1 MDENR
6 ENDVLM
12 MELPEYEEEFSPF
25 AEVETQEISF
35 VVNKEEIYKRNRLI
49 AAEEKMKQLD
59 EAEKVKEDKRTEM
72 ENIYTEASQNR
83 TIGITKK
90 SFLIIVAASVL
101 SLLLLV
107 MAANIIT
114 TPEAEIAEETAAFEE
129 IVFTFATDA
138 DGKVIIG
145 EKSVTEE
152 AAEKEAYAEDAVTE
166 EASEE
171 KKPSIPPLEA
181 DNGQTVYT
189 DDNIS
194 IMADIDGIRPV
205 RYYPAYKNDPYIN
218 ENYYVLFVNFTV
230 KNLTDSTNWFTPDR
244 MCIKLSR
251 GRISP
256 GYRTIQGSFVKK
268 SDTNFIASGEQT
280 EVLSEYIISAEEMGG
295 IAGFEYVNELV
306 EALSPDFPD
315 FEYEDEAFSTSAAEK
330 LEFMESD
337 ECKTTVVREPL
348 EETDGTTVYNT
359 DTISYRFA
367 VHYEENEYGA
377 TMMTIDVTAKNMTDY
392 GYLILPGNFYLSA
405 NGDRDYYFEE
415 SNYNE
420 ALTYFTSRSRTDDE
434 EEWREGNPIAFAFD
448 EDNLC
453 SFTLTGY
460 ISEEGGFDS
469 FGFESDK
476 GWSSNYE
483 PVESFE
489 IPLDTMTAP

>member
-1 MDENR
+1 MDKNR
-6 ENDVLM
+6 ENDVQM

-107 MAANIIT
+107 IAANMIT

-138 DGKVIIG
+138 DGKVFIG
-145 EKSVTEE
+145 EKSVTDE

-194 IMADIDGIRPV
+194 IMAEIGDVRSS
-205 RYYPAYKNDPYIN
+205 RYYPADKGGG
-218 ENYYVLFVNFTV
+218 EYVMFVNFTV
-230 KNLTDSTNWFTPDR
+230 KNLTASPGHFTPDR
-244 MCIKLSR
+244 MCLKLSDR
-251 GRISP
+251 RVAP
-256 GYRTIQGSFVKK
+256 GYKTEYGSFARDVGSMSFGKNG
-268 SDTNFIASGEQT
+268 STT
-280 EVLSEYIISAEEMGG
+280 EVFAAYVVSAED
-295 IAGFEYVNELV
+295 IRNIVGFEYVNSIVTVLK
-306 EALSPDFPD
+306 PDFPD

-367 VHYEENEYGA
+367 VRYEENEYGA

-453 SFTLTGY
+453 SFTLTEY
-460 ISEEGGFDS
+460 ISENDVYDC
-469 FGFESDK
+469 FGFESNR

>member
-35 VVNKEEIYKRNRLI
+35 AVNKEEIYKRNRLI

-59 EAEKVKEDKRTEM
+59 EAEKAKEDKRTEM
-72 ENIYTEASQNR
+72 ENIYTEASQSR
-83 TIGITKK
+83 TIGLTKK
-90 SFLIIVAASVL
+90 NFWIIVAASVL
-101 SLLLLV
+101 SLLLVV
-107 MAANIIT
+107 MAANMIT
-114 TPEAEIAEETAAFEE
+114 APEKEIAEDTAVVQKITYA
-129 IVFTFATDA
+129 VATEPVEA
-138 DGKVIIG
+138 EVA
-145 EKSVTEE
+145 EKKTQTEE
-152 AAEKEAYAEDAVTE
+152 AITTISLSEAAF
-166 EASEE
+166 
-171 KKPSIPPLEA
+171 PPLEA
-181 DNGQTVYT
+181 DNGQTVYA
-189 DDNIS
+189 DGKIS
-194 IMADIDGIRPV
+194 VMAEMKTV
-205 RYYPAYKNDPYIN
+205 RSIYYYPKNRRITQNAHYEDRVMFIDY
-218 ENYYVLFVNFTV
+218 TV
-230 KNLTDSTNWFTPDR
+230 KNVSGTPFYFNPEN
-244 MCIKLSR
+244 MCIHSSDEI
-251 GRISP
+251 ISP
-256 GYRTIQGSFVKK
+256 GYKGIDGSAAGTWDEFLLE
-268 SDTNFIASGEQT
+268 SGMST
-280 EVLSEYIISAEEMGG
+280 EFSAAYIISVKQMRGITGFIYKNSSDEEQTMYDF
-295 IAGFEYVNELV
+295 IFDDESFVNAV
-306 EALSPDFPD
+306 E
-315 FEYEDEAFSTSAAEK
+315 EK
-330 LEFMESD
+330 LEIIGNDAEAI
-337 ECKTTVVREPL
+337 TVVREPL

-359 DTISYRFA
+359 DAISYRFA
-367 VHYEENEYGA
+367 VRYEKNEYGV
-377 TMMTIDVTAKNMTDY
+377 TMMIIDVTAKNMTDY

-434 EEWREGNPIAFAFD
+434 EEWREGSPIAFAFD

-489 IPLDTMTAP
+489 IPINSMTAP